1 MTRTIYLYRYVFL
14 LIVLHAIVAVA
25 FFALFHATPKLETS
39 SAYMQYSAHFAVIL
53 FFGALLI
60 QAFKLLLQKHP
71 KPTRELVQI
80 SRNWFARDSNGIHS
94 IVTYLL
100 FILSIYIF
108 GTVKSTLPQIVPFKF
123 DVLFYR
129 FDQFIFGTDP
139 YVLLVPYLGGDWMLL
154 ILNTAYQLWLLMVV
168 ASILWVT
175 LSRDHLLRLQYLLA
189 SVLSLAIS
197 GNLLAVMFSSAGP
210 CFFEPLLGLDYY
222 APLFNHLYEVNERTG
237 TVWALF
243 GQRILWE
250 SYANSEGIISGISA
264 MPSMHNVFA
273 WLWVFAA
280 WKNRPLRIVFLVY
293 AILIFLGSVVL
304 GWHYAVDGIAGF
316 ALAIPAWLLARP
328 LARASLR
335 GTELTAV
342 SRTSGT
348 YAAPGLQSGSS

>member
-1 MTRTIYLYRYVFL
+1 MIRTIYFYRYAYYLIALHAAVAASAFFL
-14 LIVLHAIVAVA
+14 LQV
-25 FFALFHATPKLETS
+25 TPKLKTS
-39 SAYMQYSAHFAVIL
+39 SAYMQYSAHFAFIL
-53 FFGALLI
+53 FLCALLF
-60 QAFKLLLQKHP
+60 QACKLLLQKHP
-71 KPTRELVQI
+71 TPTKELVKL
-80 SRNWFARDSNGIHS
+80 SRNWFTRDNKGIHS
-94 IVTYLL
+94 IVTYFL
-100 FILSIYIF
+100 FILSLYIF
-108 GTVKSTLPQIVPFKF
+108 GTVKSTLPQLVPFKF

-129 FDQFIFGTDP
+129 FDQFLFGTDP
-139 YVLLVPYLGGDWMLL
+139 YVILMPYLGGDRILF
-154 ILNTAYQLWLLMVV
+154 ILNTAYQFWLLMIW

-175 LSRDHLLRLQYLLA
+175 LSRNHLLRLQYLFA
-189 SVLSLAIS
+189 SILSLAIS
-197 GNLLAVMFSSAGP
+197 GNLLAVIFSSAGP
-210 CFFEPLLGLDYY
+210 CFVEPLLGLDYY
-222 APLFNHLYEVNERTG
+222 APLFEHLSEVNERTG
-237 TVWALF
+237 TVWALI
-243 GQRILWE
+243 GQKILWD

-280 WKNRPLRIVFLVY
+280 WKNRPLRLVFLVY

-348 YAAPGLQSGSS
+348 YAAPGLKSGSS